1 MARTGNR
8 RYRTNRAR
16 TLEGEPVCC
25 LCGQPIDT
33 ALPPSDPMSAS
44 AHHVVPYARGGTDDL
59 ANLRP
64 AHLDCNKRQG
74 DRVDPVID
82 RKSRAWT

>member
-16 TLEGEPVCC
+16 TLKGEPVCC

-33 ALPPSDPMSAS
+33 TLPASTPMSAS
-44 AHHVVPYARGGTDDL
+44 AHPSSPYAEAGPTTSRTC
-59 ANLRP
+59 P

-74 DRVDPVID
+74 DRLDPVSIG
-82 RKSRAWT
+82 SPGAWT